1 MKATDVADS
10 VSGGWGGV
18 LCGFIFLTAFLA
30 DVFNTSINLFFAIVG
45 GILLIF
51 IPFTWKSYKETI
63 EK

>member
-18 LCGFIFLTAFLA
+18 LYGFIFLTAFLA
-30 DVFNTSINLFFAIVG
+30 DVFNTSINPLLAVIV
-45 GILLIF
+45 GILLLF
-51 IPFTWKSYKETI
+51 IPFAWKSYKETI